1 MSYIGQQL
9 PADVFSGFTTDS
21 FTGDGSATTFTLS
34 KAPFSENGLIVV
46 INNVIQKPT
55 TNFTV
60 SGTTLTI
67 VGTAVADGD
76 VIYATHLSGV
86 IPSTLASK
94 LDTNGVS
101 DALIL
106 DADADT
112 TISADTDDQI
122 DIKIAGAD
130 DFQFTA
136 NTFTA
141 QSGSTI
147 TTPTLGVINTKDL
160 GSGIHIKS
168 GDSGLSSLGDTDADE
183 LIIEGSGNSGLSI
196 LSGSSNAGRIYFGD
210 SSDVNVGFI
219 HYAHDDNGFLFGTNA
234 GVRMTMA
241 STGTAKITSTGV
253 DDGATGDGDFPAFV
267 LGLDN
272 THANNGNGI
281 YYKNTGGSP
290 DNSSHYM
297 ILCQDS
303 TTNRFLVNSEGD
315 CKNHDNSFGAISD
328 ERIKSNIT
336 DANSQWNDIKALKV
350 RNFERKD
357 DITQYGSGKKIQIGV
372 VAQEVAAVSPGLV
385 KEAEPTAED
394 IKMSSEFGT
403 LNEDGTIK
411 TTTGE
416 KVKSVSYSV
425 LYMKAIKALQEA
437 MAKIETLETKVKAL
451 EDA

>member
-1 MSYIGQQL
+1 MTSEIKVDTISEQTSANGV
-9 PADVFSGFTTDS
+9 AIDS
-21 FTGDGSATTFTLS
+21 LGIKDGKITNLMNATLS
-34 KAPFSENGLIVV
+34 A
-46 INNVIQKPT
+46 
-55 TNFTV
+55 
-60 SGTTLTI
+60 
-67 VGTAVADGD
+67 A
-76 VIYATHLSGV
+76 
-86 IPSTLASK
+86 
-94 LDTNGVS
+94 
-101 DALIL
+101 
-106 DADADT
+106 
-112 TISADTDDQI
+112 
-122 DIKIAGAD
+122 
-130 DFQFTA
+130 
-136 NTFTA
+136 
-141 QSGSTI
+141 
-147 TTPTLGVINTKDL
+147 DL

-168 GDSGLSSLGDTDADE
+168 ADSGGSVSGDADE
-183 LIIEGSGNSGLSI
+183 LVIEGSANAGISI
-196 LSGSSNAGRIYFGD
+196 LGGNGNACRIYFGD
-210 SSDVNVGFI
+210 DGDNDIGFI
-219 HYAHDDNGFLFGTNA
+219 NYAHDDNAMLFGTNA
-234 GVRMTMA
+234 ATRMTIA
-241 STGTAKITSTGV
+241 STGTAKITTTGV
-253 DDGATGDGDFPAFV
+253 DDGATGDGDFPAFA
-267 LGLDN
+267 LGLVNSHSDN
-272 THANNGNGI
+272 ANGL

-303 TTNRFLVNSEGD
+303 TTNRFLVDSEGD

-328 ERIKSNIT
+328 ERIKSNIA

-437 MAKIETLETKVKAL
+437 MTKIETLETKVKAL